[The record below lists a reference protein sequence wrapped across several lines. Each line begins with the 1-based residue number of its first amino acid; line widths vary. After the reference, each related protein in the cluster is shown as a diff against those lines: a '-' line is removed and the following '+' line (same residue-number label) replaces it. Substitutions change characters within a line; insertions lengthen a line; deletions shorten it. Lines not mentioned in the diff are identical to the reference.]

1 MPNPLNTIASIG
13 AVNMPVPTTLITDEK
28 PTFRDTDKKVHL
40 QNGDRWFNP
49 TTIEEHIYYQ
59 GQWVLL
65 SK

>member
-13 AVNMPVPTTLITDEK
+13 AINMPVPTTLIVDKE
-28 PTFRDTDKKVHL
+28 PVFRDREKKIPL

-49 TTIEEHIYYQ
+49 ETVEEHIYYQ
-59 GQWVLL
+59 GQWILL